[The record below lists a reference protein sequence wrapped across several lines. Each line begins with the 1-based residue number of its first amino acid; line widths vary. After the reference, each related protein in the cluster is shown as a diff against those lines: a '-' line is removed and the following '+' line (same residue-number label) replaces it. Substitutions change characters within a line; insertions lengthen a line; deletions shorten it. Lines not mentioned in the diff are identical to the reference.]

1 MTSQPT
7 TDETAENFYQRVYAL
22 VRQVPPGMVVTYGQV
37 AVLLGSPH
45 AARAVGYALRALP
58 TGADVPWQRV
68 INHQGQISPRYP
80 AEGPVLQRVLL
91 EEEGVIFDAD
101 DRVDFTRYR
110 WYPEQNLNWS
120 A

>member
-1 MTSQPT
+1 MTSRQAIE
-7 TDETAENFYQRVYAL
+7 ETAENFYQRVYAL
-22 VRQVPPGMVVTYGQV
+22 VRQIPPGMVVTYGQV
-37 AVLLGSPH
+37 AALLGSPH
-45 AARAVGYALRALP
+45 AARAVGYALRALQA
-58 TGADVPWQRV
+58 GADVPWQRV
-68 INHQGQISPRYP
+68 LNHRGQISPRYP
-80 AEGPVLQRVLL
+80 AEGPLLQRLLL